1 MTTPALLET
10 DPLATAWAW
19 LCVGHARV
27 VRAYSDDA
35 QHHLE
40 LAPSETPGLPRR
52 ELDVLLPVLL
62 GKAQKVVA
70 AEVLRSSS
78 SVTGTAISALRRM
91 GLVCRPNNVPMI
103 AVMMA
108 RAAASLDRQTL
119 EEGGIHR
126 EFGPRSVF
134 LSVTRPDVW
143 LGHPLTPSERKVL
156 RLRIEGHSHDEVART
171 CMVSKR
177 TVANQIASAYRKFGV
192 SARLELLNRILD
204 QSQALQVASYDPAPA
219 DLRLARRFGTG

>member
-1 MTTPALLET
+1 MTNPTLPAET
-10 DPLATAWAW
+10 DPLAEAWAW
-19 LCVGHARV
+19 LCVGDARI

-35 QHHLE
+35 QHHIE
-40 LAPSETPGLPRR
+40 LARSETSGLPRR

-70 AEVLRSSS
+70 AEVFRSSS

-108 RAAASLDRQTL
+108 RAAASIDRQNL
-119 EEGGIHR
+119 EEGGVHQG
-126 EFGPRSVF
+126 FGQRALF
-134 LSVTRPDVW
+134 MSVTRPDVW
-143 LGHPLTPSERKVL
+143 LGHPLTPTERKVL
-156 RLRIEGHSHDEVART
+156 RLRIEGYSHDQVART

-204 QSQALQVASYDPAPA
+204 QSHPLLVSYEPAPA
-219 DLRLARRFGTG
+219 DLQVPRRFGTG